1 MNLQSS
7 TPVWLTVTQIQM
19 LHSESIRLFG
29 GRPGIRDINGLE
41 SALARPKNLFMYSE
55 SPDIFQI
62 AAEYAHGIARTHP
75 FVDGNKRAVP
85 LAIRSFLFLNGNR
98 FSPDPIETVTMIE
111 GIAGGTEHQKSI
123 AEWIKGAS
131 TPSS

>member
-41 SALARPKNLFMYSE
+41 SALARPQNLLVYSE
-55 SPDIFQI
+55 SPEIFQL
-62 AAEYAHGIARTHP
+62 AAEYAYGIARNHP
-75 FVDGNKRAVP
+75 FVDGNKRAAL
-85 LAIRSFLFLNGNR
+85 LAIRSFLFMNGIR

-111 GIAGGTEHQKSI
+111 GLAAGRENQESI
-123 AEWIKGAS
+123 TTWIKGAS
-131 TPSS
+131 TQSK